1 METDSAASDAGLEAG
16 DVVVEFDGEPIT
28 ANDELTD
35 AVTAHAPGDQ
45 VSLTV
50 ERRGRRRSFDVTL
63 GPR

>member
-1 METDSAASDAGLEAG
+1 
-16 DVVVEFDGEPIT
+16 VVTNQD
-28 ANDELTD
+28 LTK
-35 AVTAHAPGDQ
+35 AVKAHAPGDR